1 MRKPPQAAA
10 AATPTANYTRHRIL
24 RSLVLVPALGLFART
39 ASPARAEASKKPH
52 RVVLHVDQNEASAM
66 NQALNNA
73 NNILDYY
80 RNKSEEVEVEF
91 VAYGPGLHML
101 RDDTSPVKERIKSL
115 ADVSFPSKV
124 VFSACNITKTN
135 MERVEGKPVP
145 LVPQARIVPA
155 GVVQIMELQ
164 EQGYAYVKP

>member
-1 MRKPPQAAA
+1 MRERLEAAST
-10 AATPTANYTRHRIL
+10 ATRPATISRHRIL
-24 RSLVLVPALGLFART
+24 RSLVLVPALGLFAR
-39 ASPARAEASKKPH
+39 ASSPATAEPSKKPH
-52 RVVLHVDQNEASAM
+52 RVVLHVDQNEPSVM

-73 NNILDYY
+73 NNILEYY
-80 RNKSEEVEVEF
+80 RSKNEEVEVEF

-124 VFSACNITKTN
+124 TFSACGITKTN
-135 MERVEGKPVP
+135 MERVEGKPVT
-145 LVPQARIVPA
+145 LLPQARIVPA